1 MAGLLDEGHKA
12 ACLVLSTRC
21 LRPSQRDGPQS
32 PCAQQQPSSPTAKG
46 HAGTPAGTPRR
57 SPLPPEPGQDRAR
70 GLQHSRC
77 SKIPSKSPQK
87 GQCPNKRCFSCRD
100 GRRALAPHLPGAR
113 HPEEPQ
119 PPAAEPRHGAPS
131 PPRTARLRDVVGA
144 EEPLAGTEPH
154 GAVRVQQ
161 EPREAGGE
169 VLHEAFGD
177 GAQRLLH
184 VGGQLVVVMLLRDRG
199 LGEGRLDQHAA
210 WLWGRGRT
218 LFLMARRRSR
228 TEPPL

>member
-1 MAGLLDEGHKA
+1 MGDE
-12 ACLVLSTRC
+12 
-21 LRPSQRDGPQS
+21 
-32 PCAQQQPSSPTAKG
+32 
-46 HAGTPAGTPRR
+46 
-57 SPLPPEPGQDRAR
+57 
-70 GLQHSRC
+70 
-77 SKIPSKSPQK
+77 
-87 GQCPNKRCFSCRD
+87 
-100 GRRALAPHLPGAR
+100 

-119 PPAAEPRHGAPS
+119 PPAAEPQHGACS
-131 PPRTARLRDVVGA
+131 PPRAARLRDVVGA

-161 EPREAGGE
+161 QPREAGGE

-184 VGGQLVVVMLLRDRG
+184 IGGQLVVVMLLWDRG
-199 LGEGRLDQHAA
+199 LGEGRPAWHAA
-210 WLWGRGRT
+210 QLQGRGRT